1 MKTLDEVIT
10 ELEDEGVFPDAL
22 HYLQTYRA
30 DKLEWEQTRQANEE
44 RYQEAVKNCE
54 RAENKFIARL
64 KELNIGTLND
74 PLTWQELQKMVGK
87 PIWVEYDDHLEG
99 RKRTKFKD
107 WEVIDCI
114 LNGRIVVKGEWDYHK
129 SELGDIWQAYRKERK

>member
-54 RAENKFIARL
+54 QAENKYRQLQRDFG
-64 KELNIGTLND
+64 GT
-74 PLTWQELQKMVGK
+74 
-87 PIWVEYDDHLEG
+87 
-99 RKRTKFKD
+99 
-107 WEVIDCI
+107 
-114 LNGRIVVKGEWDYHK
+114 
-129 SELGDIWQAYRKERK
+129 SKERG